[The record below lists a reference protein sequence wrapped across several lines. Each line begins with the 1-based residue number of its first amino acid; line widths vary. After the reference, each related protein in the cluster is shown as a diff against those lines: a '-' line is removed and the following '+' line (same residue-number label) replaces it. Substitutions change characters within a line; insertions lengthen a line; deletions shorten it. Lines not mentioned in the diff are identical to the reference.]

1 MYIVSLN
8 LSNTLQKND
17 CWFEINILHTDW
29 WLPAGY
35 FLPFSAQDYYR
46 VTIQEITVLNVTFL
60 ILVAEGSHRNCQEY
74 V

>member
-1 MYIVSLN
+1 MIAAL
-8 LSNTLQKND
+8 TLIYFIQ
-17 CWFEINILHTDW
+17 IW

-46 VTIQEITVLNVTFL
+46 VTIQEITILNARFL

-74 V
+74 RCHKN